1 MKRWLC
7 LALLAG
13 CSTVQWDK
21 PGASADS
28 VDSDLRSCNA
38 VTHATPGIPSPRTTS
53 NSVEV
58 RTSPTAGVSVQSAGA
73 MGDADKQL
81 QQGKRVEDCMRDR
94 GYTLKSS

>member
-7 LALLAG
+7 LALVAG
-13 CSTVQWDK
+13 CSAVQWDK
-21 PGASADS
+21 PGASTES

-38 VTHATPGIPSPRTTS
+38 MSQATPSLPSPRTTS
-53 NSVEV
+53 NSPEV
-58 RTSPTAGVSVQSAGA
+58 RTSPTAGVSMQSAGA

-81 QQGKRVEDCMRDR
+81 QQGKRVEDCMRER